1 MDGPDDS
8 TAATDPGPVGAP
20 PGRPLSRREA
30 NKADKRR
37 RIVAAGRLLFRTEG
51 FEATTA
57 AAIAS
62 AAGVGTGTF
71 YLYASSKEELLVEV
85 FQADIERAWG
95 DAFALASAERP
106 LPEQLAAVFGHVTR
120 FHEGDPELARAFL
133 KEVLFVSS
141 AVRAGVNE
149 SMRFIFGGIADLVVR
164 AQERGELETGV
175 PPFQLARNLFYLWY
189 PLQQLRH
196 AGASTM
202 AEAIERFDASL
213 TVALRGLLRS
223 GG

>member
-8 TAATDPGPVGAP
+8 TAAFENGAGGAP
-20 PGRPLSRREA
+20 GFPPLSRREQ

-37 RIVAAGRLLFRTEG
+37 RIVAAGRLLFRTDG

-85 FQADIERAWG
+85 FQEDIERAWG
-95 DAFALASAERP
+95 DAFALAPVDRP
-106 LPEQLAAVFGHVTR
+106 LSEQLAAVFGHVTR

-133 KEVLFVSS
+133 KEVLFVSP

-149 SMRFIFGGIADLVVR
+149 SMRFIFSGIADVLGR
-164 AQERGELETGV
+164 ARERGELDPEV

-196 AGASTM
+196 A
-202 AEAIERFDASL
+202 EACTVDETLERFDASL
-213 TVALRGLLRS
+213 AVALRGLLTGS
-223 GG
+223 

>member
-8 TAATDPGPVGAP
+8 AAAIDNGGA
-20 PGRPLSRREA
+20 GASGTRPLTRREQ

-57 AAIAS
+57 AAIAA

-95 DAFALASAERP
+95 DAVSLVPADRP
-106 LPEQLAAVFGHVTR
+106 LPDQLAAVFAHVTR

-141 AVRAGVNE
+141 SVRAGVNE
-149 SMRFIFGGIADLVVR
+149 SMRFIFSGIAGVLAQ
-164 AQERGELETGV
+164 AQERGELDPGV
-175 PPFQLARNLFYLWY
+175 PAFQLARNLFYLWY
-189 PLQQLRH
+189 PHQQLRH
-196 AGASTM
+196 AGACTV
-202 AEAIERFDASL
+202 EETLEHFDAAL
-213 TVALRGLLRS
+213 AVALRGLLQ
-223 GG
+223 G

>member
-8 TAATDPGPVGAP
+8 TAAPDTAVLGASP
-20 PGRPLSRREA
+20 DRPLSRREA

-57 AAIAS
+57 AAIAA

-95 DAFALASAERP
+95 DGFALVPADRP
-106 LPEQLAAVFGHVTR
+106 LPDQLAAVFGHVTR

-141 AVRAGVNE
+141 SVRAEVNQ
-149 SMRFIFGGIADLVVR
+149 SMRFIFSGIADVLAR
-164 AQERGELETGV
+164 AQERGELDSDV
-175 PPFQLARNLFYLWY
+175 PAFQLARNLFYLWY

-196 AGASTM
+196 AGASTL
-202 AEAIERFDASL
+202 EETFEHFDAAIA
-213 TVALRGLLRS
+213 VALRGLLRS
-223 GG
+223 

>member
-8 TAATDPGPVGAP
+8 TAAMDNGAAGALAGAHP
-20 PGRPLSRREA
+20 QSRREQ

-37 RIVAAGRLLFRTEG
+37 RIVAAGRLLFRTDG

-57 AAIAS
+57 AAIAA

-85 FQADIERAWG
+85 FQTDIERAWG
-95 DAFALASAERP
+95 DAFALVPVDRP

-133 KEVLFVSS
+133 KEVLFVSP

-149 SMRFIFGGIADLVVR
+149 SMRFIFSGIAEVVAR
-164 AQERGELETGV
+164 AQERGELDPEV
-175 PPFQLARNLFYLWY
+175 PAFQLARNLFYLWY

-196 AGASTM
+196 AEASTM
-202 AEAIERFDASL
+202 AEALERFDAAL
-213 TVALRGLLRS
+213 AMALRGLHRP
-223 GG
+223 

>member
-1 MDGPDDS
+1 MDGPADT
-8 TAATDPGPVGAP
+8 TAATDAVPGGAP
-20 PGRPLSRREA
+20 GARRLTRREQ

-51 FEATTA
+51 FDATTA

-85 FQADIERAWG
+85 FQIDIERAWG
-95 DAFALASAERP
+95 DAFALVPADRP
-106 LPEQLAAVFGHVTR
+106 LADQLAAVFGHVTR

-133 KEVLFVSS
+133 KEVLFVSP

-149 SMRFIFGGIADLVVR
+149 SMRFIFTGIAGVVAR
-164 AQERGELETGV
+164 AQARGELDPEV
-175 PPFQLARNLFYLWY
+175 SPLQLARNLFYLWY

-196 AGASTM
+196 AAAATVD
-202 AEAIERFDASL
+202 ETLERFDAAVA
-213 TVALRGLLRS
+213 VALRGLMLHR
-223 GG
+223 

>member
-8 TAATDPGPVGAP
+8 TAAIDSEAPGASG
-20 PGRPLSRREA
+20 GRPLSRREQ

-51 FEATTA
+51 FDATTA

-95 DAFALASAERP
+95 DAFSLVPADRP
-106 LPEQLAAVFGHVTR
+106 LVEQLAAVFGHVTR

-133 KEVLFVSS
+133 KEVLFVSPT
-141 AVRAGVNE
+141 VRAGVNR
-149 SMRFIFGGIADLVVR
+149 SMRFIFSGIADVLAR
-164 AQERGELETGV
+164 AQARGELDPEV
-175 PPFQLARNLFYLWY
+175 PAFQLARNLFYLWY
-189 PLQQLRH
+189 PHQQLRH
-196 AGASTM
+196 ADACTM
-202 AEAIERFDASL
+202 EETLEHVDAAVA
-213 TVALRGLLRS
+213 VALRGLLRS
-223 GG
+223 

>member
-8 TAATDPGPVGAP
+8 TAATDTGSAGAP
-20 PGRPLSRREA
+20 GARPLSRREA

-95 DAFALASAERP
+95 DAFALAPVDRP
-106 LPEQLAAVFGHVTR
+106 LAEQLTAVFGHVTR
-120 FHEGDPELARAFL
+120 FHEGEPELARAFL
-133 KEVLFVSS
+133 KEVLFVSP

-149 SMRFIFGGIADLVVR
+149 SMRFIFGGIANLLVR
-164 AQERGELETGV
+164 AQERGELDPGIT
-175 PPFQLARNLFYLWY
+175 PFQLARNLFYLWY

-196 AGASTM
+196 AGASSM
-202 AEAIERFDASL
+202 AEAMEHFEAAL
-213 TVALRGLLRS
+213 AVALRGMLRPS
-223 GG
+223 G